1 MARVLQ
7 YYFFYNQ
14 LHGFQEGDEWM
25 DGIWEGYYGK
35 NVMREELMIGVGLFF
50 SSFLLYFISQAK
62 SWLWL
67 WWVEAVFF
75 SYVRRIRK
83 KR

>member
-1 MARVLQ
+1 
-7 YYFFYNQ
+7 
-14 LHGFQEGDEWM
+14 M

-50 SSFLLYFISQAK
+50 FVFFTLLYFSGEE
-62 SWLWL
+62 L
-67 WWVEAVFF
+67 VVVMVGRGGNF